1 MQIKPTAI
9 PGVVEVQPK
18 VFGDDRGFFM
28 EFFRRD
34 EFAELDLPTEFVQDN
49 FSRSCQNTLRGLHY
63 QIEHSQG
70 KLVRVT
76 SGVVFDVAV
85 DLRRSSPTFGRWV
98 GVELRAEHHNG
109 IFVPAGC
116 AHGFIVLSESAD
128 LLYKCTDRY
137 APEYERTLRWNDP
150 TVGIE
155 WPIIDDS
162 QLILSEKDQ
171 AGLLF
176 EDVPTFE

>member
-18 VFGDDRGFFM
+18 VFGDERGFFM

-34 EFAELDLPTEFVQDN
+34 EFAELGLPTEFVQDN

-85 DLRRSSPTFGRWV
+85 DLRRSSPAFGRWV
-98 GVELRAEHHNG
+98 GVELRAEDHNG

-137 APEYERTLRWNDP
+137 APEFERTLRWNDP

-155 WPIIDDS
+155 WPIVDDS

-176 EDVPTFE
+176 QDVPTFE